1 MKLLRKIVV
10 SFGVVFEG
18 RGFEGRGCFCLPVAY
33 VSLDGFGDLVLAG
46 ELQAGGDGDGVLDGL
61 SGTVTGGRQESVCGV
76 TDLDHALGGRGPGE
90 LRVTPEELEVYD
102 GVGRGDLYKLL
113 EHGRPLVG
121 TRHLIKALDDFFG
134 ADVVAPGLGGGLVC
148 LESVSVCILSEINAD
163 NLRRGSRSRS
173 WCPGG

>member
-1 MKLLRKIVV
+1 M
-10 SFGVVFEG
+10 FGG
-18 RGFEGRGCFCLPVAY
+18 SGCLPVAH
-33 VSLDGFGDLVLAG
+33 VGLDGFGNLVLAG

-61 SGTVTGGRQESVCGV
+61 GSTVSRGRQESVSGV
-76 TDLDHALGGRGPGE
+76 TDLDYALGGRSPGE

-134 ADVVAPGLGGGLVC
+134 ADVVAPGLGGVLVC
-148 LESVSVCILSEINAD
+148 LENC
-163 NLRRGSRSRS
+163 
-173 WCPGG
+173 